1 MTTIVPY
8 EPEHLLAIDLQ
19 EAQGYARQNLNRQ
32 VAEQLAGPYSYTV
45 LRDGRPVAVLGVLK
59 LWDNRALAWTFI
71 GRDAGPSM
79 VIIHRFVKEA
89 LDLLPFRRVEADT
102 PCDFE
107 AGHRWLKMLGFNL
120 EAEHMEAY
128 LPEGGDSSLYARVRH
143 V

>member
-59 LWDNRALAWTFI
+59 LWDNRALVWTFL

-79 VIIHRFVKEA
+79 VVIHRFVKEA
-89 LDLLPFRRVEADT
+89 LDLLPFRRIEADT
-102 PCDFE
+102 PCGFE
-107 AGHRWLKMLGFNL
+107 AGHR
-120 EAEHMEAY
+120 
-128 LPEGGDSSLYARVRH
+128 
-143 V
+143 